1 MSKMKKGLR
10 ESRGQG
16 GGKNNT
22 PQEVF
27 MLTFHSGD
35 RQQGLDRPLLDL
47 GYYPSK
53 SHQKSDS
60 KWLERVLKRCLKS

>member
-60 KWLERVLKRCLKS
+60 KWL